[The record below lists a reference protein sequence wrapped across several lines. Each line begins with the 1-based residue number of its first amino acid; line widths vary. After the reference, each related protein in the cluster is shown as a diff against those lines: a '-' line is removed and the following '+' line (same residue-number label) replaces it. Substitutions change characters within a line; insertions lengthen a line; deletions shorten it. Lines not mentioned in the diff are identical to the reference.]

1 MGCFHL
7 RGQKEYNDWQQ
18 IVADNGK
25 VDGAGVGGRREVET
39 QIKNVIPAFCSS
51 YFVSFIKSFIFHEG
65 ILYLYVSN

>member
-1 MGCFHL
+1 MNTMTDNKL
-7 RGQKEYNDWQQ
+7 SRITVRWTGQGW
-18 IVADNGK
+18 G
-25 VDGAGVGGRREVET
+25 GGGRGVET